1 MDLPPPGPRRDP
13 SLSELDPAC
22 VEVLALLADGNT
34 IDGIARRLDISERT
48 VRRRLRTAADVMGA
62 ASTIEAVVRAVRSG
76 VI

>member
-1 MDLPPPGPRRDP
+1 MDQPRRDSP
-13 SLSELDPAC
+13 VAGLEPAQ
-22 VEVLALLADGNT
+22 VEVLALLAEGHT

-62 ASTIEAVVRAVRSG
+62 GSTIEAVVRAVRSG